1 MEPIPE
7 YTTSVGEELKALTAS
22 GTLTADTAQLAVA
35 AKLDRVLTSL
45 RETRPAKKKSA
56 LGWLFARG
64 GGRPR
69 EVRGLYIHGSVG
81 RGKTML
87 MDMFFKKAPTKKKR
101 RAHFHEFMADVHNR
115 IHEHRRKLKDGETKE
130 ADPVPPVAAALFAE
144 AELLCFD
151 EFSVT
156 DITDAMIL
164 ARLFTE
170 LFGLGC
176 VLIATSNVAPDD
188 LYRDGLNR
196 GLFVPF
202 IALLDQYVDVVTL
215 DSPVDYRMRK
225 LASLP
230 VYVTPLDN
238 RADAAMESA
247 WHQATDGEKAQP
259 LDLSIKGRS
268 IHVPCAAGR
277 SARFTFADICEK
289 PLGASDYLKIADR
302 FDAVFVERVPQL
314 GPEKRNETKRFIN
327 LVDALYDHSV
337 RLYISAA
344 TQPEELLT
352 ERRGTEG
359 FEFDRTVSRL
369 FEMRSPDY
377 LALHQ
382 EKRRSSPDS
391 ASS

>member
-7 YTTSVGEELKALTAS
+7 YTTSVGEELKALAVS
-22 GTLTADTAQLAVA
+22 GVLTADRAQLAVA
-35 AKLDRVLTSL
+35 AKLDHLLTCL
-45 RETRPAKKKSA
+45 RETKPAKKKSS
-56 LGWLFARG
+56 LGWLFAKG

-69 EVRGLYIHGSVG
+69 EIRGLYVHGSVG

-87 MDMFFKKAPTKKKR
+87 MDMFFKKAPTTKKR

-115 IHEHRRKLKDGETKE
+115 IHEHRQKLKRGETKQ

-176 VLIATSNVAPDD
+176 VLVATSNVAPDD

-196 GLFVPF
+196 GLFMPF
-202 IALLDQYVDVVTL
+202 IALLNRYVDVVTL
-215 DSPVDYRMRK
+215 DSPNDYRMQK

-230 VYVTPLDN
+230 VYVTPLDA

-247 WHQATDGEKAQP
+247 WHQVTDGEKAAP
-259 LDLSIKGRS
+259 AEIPMKGRS
-268 IHVPCAAGR
+268 IHVPLVAGR
-277 SARFTFADICEK
+277 VARFDFKDICGK
-289 PLGASDYLKIADR
+289 PLGASDYLALAAR
-302 FDAVFVERVPQL
+302 FDAIFVEHVPQL
-314 GPEKRNETKRFIN
+314 GPEKRNETKRLIN
-327 LVDALYDHSV
+327 LVDALYDNTV
-337 RLYISAA
+337 RLYVSAA
-344 TQPEELLT
+344 TAPEHILL
-352 ERRGTEG
+352 ERKGTEG

-382 EKRRSSPDS
+382 EKRRRL
-391 ASS
+391 

>member
-7 YTTSVGEELKALTAS
+7 YTASVVEELKALTAS
-22 GTLTADTAQLAVA
+22 GTLSADAAQLDVA
-35 AKLDRVLTSL
+35 ARLDHVLTCL
-45 RETRPAKKKSA
+45 RETGPAKKKSA
-56 LGWLFARG
+56 LGWLFAKG
-64 GGRPR
+64 SGRPR
-69 EVRGLYIHGSVG
+69 VIRGLYVHGSVG

-87 MDMFFKKAPTKKKR
+87 MDMFFKKAPTTKKR

-115 IHEHRRKLKDGETKE
+115 IHEHRQKLKRGETKQ

-170 LFGLGC
+170 LFELGC
-176 VLIATSNVAPDD
+176 VLIATSNVAPEN

-196 GLFVPF
+196 GLFLPF
-202 IALLDQYVDVVTL
+202 IALLGRYVDVATL
-215 DSPVDYRMRK
+215 DSPTDYRMQK
-225 LASLP
+225 HASLP
-230 VYVTPLDN
+230 VYVTPLDG
-238 RADAAMESA
+238 RADAAMEAA
-247 WHQATDGEKAQP
+247 WHQVTEGRKAEP
-259 LDLSIKGRS
+259 VEIPMKGRS
-268 IHVPCAAGR
+268 IHVPAAAGR
-277 SARFTFADICEK
+277 VARFDFSDICGK
-289 PLGASDYLKIADR
+289 PLGASDYLAIADR
-302 FDAVFVERVPQL
+302 FDAVFVEHIPRL

-327 LVDALYDHSV
+327 LVDAFYDHTV
-337 RLYISAA
+337 RLYVSAA
-344 TQPEELLT
+344 SAPEDILL

-377 LALHQ
+377 LALHH
-382 EKRRSSPDS
+382 EKRRRV
-391 ASS
+391 